1 MDVNDSQLALLIS
14 SINPKGDLLMQ
25 YGRTAYELFRSLA
38 IKEQRQVFYHRV
50 RFDDDAER

>member
-25 YGRTAYELFRSLA
+25 YGRAAYKLSRSLA